1 MPNSTKQISDRDSG
15 QAIRLSFV
23 DSLSSLS
30 MSDWVSAKVGRKL
43 TYTISTT
50 TVSND
55 TITIDY
61 LEGAVSLATVK
72 SIYTDGT
79 RTVLISQERLT

>member
-1 MPNSTKQISDRDSG
+1 MPNSSKRLSDRDAN

-23 DSLSSLS
+23 DELSTLS

-50 TVSND
+50 TVAND
-55 TITIDY
+55 TITIAY

-72 SIYTDGT
+72 IIYTDGT
-79 RTVLISQERLT
+79 RTVKISEERLT